1 MMARKNN
8 AKLTPLVPGSVYS
21 LGESNDKLYGDEQTE
36 VDLAGMHHGTDSLV
50 GGDEWRLA
58 A

>member
-8 AKLTPLVPGSVYS
+8 AKLTPLTMGQTLYDSAGNDLIQS
-21 LGESNDKLYGDEQTE
+21 FGSNDI
-36 VDLAGMHHGTDSLV
+36 
-50 GGDEWRLA
+50 EWRLA